1 MKSNDDVPC
10 DRKPTTVVEA
20 LRWIFLKMN
29 QRMGKDVHLFAGLII
44 LSLYLIFLSIFGIFA
59 ATKQHQVLLFFW
71 LYYFSFNSFLQAR
84 SLTVRGQTKYNLLKR
99 SYEESIDDNQQTYD
113 CCGFDNSTYFNS
125 SVTREEYRQQKEL
138 EELRKAGSTP
148 AEVDEE
154 GKDINLHIPKYMT
167 DMPWYVTYDHETPTL
182 KHQRLHQS
190 KIRLLE
196 TRILEWP
203 RPIQDWPESEIG
215 LRHIHP
221 EKSKEY
227 DTLNEWYARGYTDKV
242 ATRYRPGACENCGAM
257 THKRLAEAKK
267 VLKAKK
273 LDEEALAEEQ
283 AVAKMP
289 TAAESTDPL
298 VTVAAKPTESDSK
311 NKALKVDSDDDEENG
326 EYKYA
331 DSMDIPGQHVDS
343 KQRISVRNLPY
354 YDPKSRSMRDNPFA
368 GTNKD
373 PSQVP
378 YLGDN
383 FVRYSGDA
391 KDFARSQIFAWEAS
405 GKCNF
410 MRKKE
415 QFIKTVEQQLIERY
429 GGEEY
434 LNSIPRELVVEA
446 QTEQYVEF
454 NRLGTIV
461 EEKEIE
467 FEANDNKLDDNVDQ
481 DKPKSLVELH
491 RETLNK
497 EKNQPKPSSSTDD
510 NNSVMKKLD
519 KKKVQEAARQLAERE
534 RQAEEMGNIDER
546 KRKYNSLKSRISE
559 HKEPTEE
566 ELEAYRLKKTS
577 S

>member
-1 MKSNDDVPC
+1 
-10 DRKPTTVVEA
+10 
-20 LRWIFLKMN
+20 
-29 QRMGKDVHLFAGLII
+29 
-44 LSLYLIFLSIFGIFA
+44 
-59 ATKQHQVLLFFW
+59 
-71 LYYFSFNSFLQAR
+71 
-84 SLTVRGQTKYNLLKR
+84 
-99 SYEESIDDNQQTYD
+99 
-113 CCGFDNSTYFNS
+113 
-125 SVTREEYRQQKEL
+125 
-138 EELRKAGSTP
+138 
-148 AEVDEE
+148 
-154 GKDINLHIPKYMT
+154 
-167 DMPWYVTYDHETPTL
+167 
-182 KHQRLHQS
+182 LHQS

-298 VTVAAKPTESDSK
+298 VTVAAKPTESYSK

-354 YDPKSRSMRDNPFA
+354 YDPKSRSMCDNPFA

-391 KDFARSQIFAWEAS
+391 KDFARSQIFAWEAL

-454 NRLGTIV
+454 NRLGKIIKGDQHATI
-461 EEKEIE
+461 KSKY
-467 FEANDNKLDDNVDQ
+467 FEDVYEN
-481 DKPKSLVELH
+481 EH
-491 RETLNK
+491 T
-497 EKNQPKPSSSTDD
+497 
-510 NNSVMKKLD
+510 SVCGFL
-519 KKKVQEAARQLAERE
+519 LA
-534 RQAEEMGNIDER
+534 
-546 KRKYNSLKSRISE
+546 
-559 HKEPTEE
+559 
-566 ELEAYRLKKTS
+566 
-577 S
+577 